1 MIKIKYDCK
10 LGTEDLYIALK
21 NQVSEISSENVSSD
35 KSLYKELKNY
45 SQEELKN
52 FILEMSDDCL
62 CELLLKYFSSKV
74 LADNDFLNNVEIF
87 DITNVKVV
95 RDLKT
100 HLIETSMKAKDVMR
114 VLNITRP
121 TLCAYV
127 KKGLIKIDSEINGQ
141 YKYNRESVY
150 KLMEK

>member
-1 MIKIKYDCK
+1 
-10 LGTEDLYIALK
+10 
-21 NQVSEISSENVSSD
+21 
-35 KSLYKELKNY
+35 
-45 SQEELKN
+45 
-52 FILEMSDDCL
+52 MSDDCL

-95 RDLKT
+95 RDLKR
-100 HLIETSMKAKDVMR
+100 HLEENSMKARDVMR